1 MAFVY
6 KKFTAQDKALIPFNA
21 HKQYNFQSASAASN
35 KVTYFSTQHTSES
48 ISNYSTHPLSASIDT
63 INTIKYNQ
71 IDKLFYR
78 DFKRNIH
85 NKLGPI
91 HYLKQPR
98 DLYEKANILSIPSG
112 LFGSEIKPQSFYI
125 SSSGYEVIDDKLG
138 NLIISGTNLNNYP
151 DDAQQNVFRLD
162 PVKGFKKY
170 DLTIYDGYALYER
183 IFTPVEDDIADDS
196 KLIDPNLHVLEGK
209 FWRKGLVNPDAKTK
223 YTSNQKEYTSIITK
237 EPYEIYKSDED
248 DSYFF
253 QNIYYNNVTFN
264 TSSLGSIFH
273 KFPKINLNSTTGSY
287 ISSPH
292 NEIFNFN
299 KDEDFSISFWITPKN
314 ITTSSSLD
322 NNRRYI
328 ISKST
333 TKTIIPLNYAPDL
346 PNTVIEETN
355 SEPQFPFEIYMIS
368 QSLYFDRFDGD
379 TKVTVGGL
387 ITGSSGTATKTS
399 HILCQNTGSTMQIYF
414 DGNLIASSSAV
425 FAKQTRNTANLYIG
439 SRGKLSTNDSGGGI
453 GSSAI
458 GSTFIINNYGAP
470 GSVRYFNGD
479 INNINIW
486 SRAYSP
492 TTITNISESINA
504 SPYIGNIFYQSGFAT
519 ITHPKYFPILDE
531 VGIGRMVVGPT
542 GSFEIKDSTIK
553 ALQFQGTHL
562 IYENEYQC
570 TLQEH
575 EFNQTTNLSARK
587 IKSNKHYELDNF
599 VTSSNF
605 STYVTTIGL
614 YNEENELLVVG
625 KLGQPIK
632 KSKNTDTT
640 FVLRWDT

>member
-6 KKFTAQDKALIPFNA
+6 KKLTAQDKALIPFNA
-21 HKQYNFQSASAASN
+21 HKQYNFQSASAAAN
-35 KVTYFSTQHTSES
+35 RVTYFSTQYTSES
-48 ISNYSTHPLSASIDT
+48 ISNYSTHKLSASIDT

-78 DFKRNIH
+78 DFKKNIH

-91 HYLKQPR
+91 NYLKQPR
-98 DLYEKANILSIPSG
+98 DLYEKANILSLPSG
-112 LFGSEIKPQSFYI
+112 LFGSEVKPQSFYL
-125 SSSGYEVIDDKLG
+125 SSSGFEIIDDKLG
-138 NLIISGTNLNNYP
+138 NLIISGTDLNNYP
-151 DDAQQNVFRLD
+151 NDAQQNVFRLD
-162 PVKGFKKY
+162 PIKGFKKY
-170 DLTIYDGYALYER
+170 DLSVYDGYAVYER
-183 IFTPVEDDIADDS
+183 IFTPVQDDITGNN
-196 KLIDPNLHVLEGK
+196 KLIDPKLNLIEGK
-209 FWRKGLVNPDAKTK
+209 FWRKGLFNPNAKSE
-223 YTSNQKEYTSIITK
+223 YTSNQKEYTNIVTK
-237 EPYEIYKSDED
+237 EPNELYKSDED
-248 DSYFF
+248 DSFLF
-253 QNIYYNNVTFN
+253 NNIYYNNVTFN

-273 KFPKINLNSTTGSY
+273 KFPKINLNSSTGSY

-292 NEIFNFN
+292 NKNFNFGP
-299 KDEDFSISFWITPKN
+299 KEDFSISFWITPK
-314 ITTSSSLD
+314 IVSSSLD

-333 TKTIIPLNYAPDL
+333 TKTIIPVNYSPDL

-355 SEPQFPFEIYMIS
+355 SEPQFPFEIYMRS

-379 TKVTVGGL
+379 TRASINGL
-387 ITGSSGTATKTS
+387 ITGSSGTALKTS
-399 HILCQNTGSTMQIYF
+399 HIVCQNTGSTMEMYF
-414 DGNLIASSSAV
+414 DGNLIASSTTPL
-425 FAKQTRNTANLYIG
+425 AKQTKNTANLYIG
-439 SRGKLSTNDSGGGI
+439 SRGKSSTDDSTGYI
-453 GSSAI
+453 GSSTV
-458 GSTFIINNYGAP
+458 GGTFIIGGVA
-470 GSVRYFNGD
+470 SSIRHFNGD

-486 SRAYSP
+486 SRAYPS
-492 TTITNISESINA
+492 TTITNISESVNA
-504 SPYIGNIFYQSGFAT
+504 SPYIGNIFYPNGFAT

-531 VGIGRMVVGPT
+531 IGVGGMVVG
-542 GSFEIKDSTIK
+542 GGFAIKDSTIK

-570 TLQEH
+570 TVQEH
-575 EFNQTTNLSARK
+575 EFNQSTNSSARD
-587 IKSNKHYELDNF
+587 INANNPYHLDSF
-599 VTSSNF
+599 TTSSNF

>member
-6 KKFTAQDKALIPFNA
+6 KKLTAQDKALIPFYA
-21 HKQYNFQSASAASN
+21 HKQYNFQSASAATN
-35 KVTYFSTQHTSES
+35 RITYFSTKYTSES
-48 ISNYSTHPLSASIDT
+48 ISNYSTHRLSASIDT
-63 INTIKYNQ
+63 INTIRYNQ

-85 NKLGPI
+85 NALGPI
-91 HYLKQPR
+91 YYLKQPR

-112 LFGSEIKPQSFYI
+112 LFGSEIKPQSFYL
-125 SSSGYEVIDDKLG
+125 SSSGYEVTDDKYG

-162 PVKGFKKY
+162 PIKGFKKY

-183 IFTPVEDDIADDS
+183 IHMPTEDDVEDNS
-196 KLIDPNLHVLEGK
+196 KLIDPNLHVIEGK
-209 FWRKGLVNPDAKTK
+209 FWRKGLVNPDAKTN
-223 YTSNQKEYTSIITK
+223 YTSEQKEYTSIITK
-237 EPYEIYKSDED
+237 EPYELYKADED
-248 DSYFF
+248 DSYLFN
-253 QNIYYNNVTFN
+253 NIYYNNVTFN

-273 KFPKINLNSTTGSY
+273 KFPKINLDSTIGSY

-292 NEIFNFN
+292 NKSFNFGP
-299 KDEDFSISFWITPKN
+299 KEDFSISFYITPEQ
-314 ITTSSSLD
+314 ITTSASLD

-333 TKTIIPLNYAPDL
+333 TKTIIPVNYAPDL
-346 PNTVIEETN
+346 PNTEIEETK
-355 SEPQFPFEIYMIS
+355 SEPQFPFEIYMKS

-379 TKVTVGGL
+379 TKVSINGL
-387 ITGSSGTATKTS
+387 ITGSSGTALKTS
-399 HILCQNTGSTMQIYF
+399 HILCQNTGSTMQMYF
-414 DGNLIASSSAV
+414 DGNLIASTTTPL
-425 FAKQTRNTANLYIG
+425 AKQTRNTANLYIG
-439 SRGKLSTNDSGGGI
+439 SKGKSSISDSNGGV

-458 GSTFIINNYGAP
+458 GSTFIIGNYGAP
-470 GSVRYFNGD
+470 GPIRYFNGD
-479 INNINIW
+479 ISNINIW
-486 SRAYSP
+486 SRAYPS

-504 SPYIGNIFYQSGFAT
+504 SPYIGNIFYPNGFAT

-531 VGIGRMVVGPT
+531 IGIGRMVI
-542 GSFEIKDSTIK
+542 GSDFEIKDSTIK

-562 IYENEYQC
+562 IYEHEYQC
-570 TLQEH
+570 TVEEH

-587 IKSNKHYELDNF
+587 IKSNKKYELDNF
-599 VTSSNF
+599 TTSSNF
-605 STYVTTIGL
+605 NTYVTTIGL

-632 KSKNTDTT
+632 NSKNTDTT
-640 FVLRWDT
+640 FVVRWDT

>member
-6 KKFTAQDKALIPFNA
+6 KKLTAQDKALIPFYA

-35 KVTYFSTQHTSES
+35 RVTYFSTQYTSES
-48 ISNYSTHPLSASIDT
+48 ISNYSTHKLSASIDT

-91 HYLKQPR
+91 NYLKQPR

-112 LFGSEIKPQSFYI
+112 LFGSEVKPQSFYL
-125 SSSGYEVIDDKLG
+125 SASGFEIIDDKLG
-138 NLIISGTNLNNYP
+138 NLIISGTNLDNYP
-151 DDAQQNVFRLD
+151 NDIQQNVFRLD
-162 PVKGFKKY
+162 PIKGFKKY
-170 DLTIYDGYALYER
+170 DLSIYDGYAVYER
-183 IFTPVEDDIADDS
+183 VSEDNI
-196 KLIDPNLHVLEGK
+196 IEGK
-209 FWRKGLVNPDAKTK
+209 FWRKGLANPDAKSK
-223 YTSNQKEYTSIITK
+223 YTSNQKEYTNIVTK
-237 EPYEIYKSDED
+237 EPYELYRADED
-248 DSYFF
+248 DSFLF
-253 QNIYYNNVTFN
+253 NNIYYNNVTFN

-273 KFPKINLNSTTGSY
+273 KFPKINLDSTIGSY

-292 NEIFNFN
+292 NKNFNFGP
-299 KDEDFSISFWITPKN
+299 KEDFSISFYITPKLFN
-314 ITTSSSLD
+314 SASLD

-333 TKTIIPLNYAPDL
+333 TKTIIPVNYAPDL

-355 SEPQFPFEIYMIS
+355 SEPQFPFEIYMRS

-379 TKVTVGGL
+379 TRVSIDGL
-387 ITGSSGTATKTS
+387 ITGSDGTIFNTS
-399 HILCQNTGSTMQIYF
+399 HIVCQNTGSTMQMYF
-414 DGNLIASSSAV
+414 DGNLIASSTTPL
-425 FAKQTRNTANLYIG
+425 AKQTKNTANLYIG
-439 SRGKLSTNDSGGGI
+439 SKGKLSVDDGTGYI
-453 GSSAI
+453 GSSTI
-458 GSTFIINNYGAP
+458 GGSFIIGGVSSIN
-470 GSVRYFNGD
+470 RYFNGD

-486 SRAYSP
+486 SRAYP
-492 TTITNISESINA
+492 LTTITNISESVNA
-504 SPYIGNIFYQSGFAT
+504 SPYIGNIFYPNGFAT

-531 VGIGRMVVGPT
+531 TGIGRMVVGD
-542 GSFEIKDSTIK
+542 GFEIKDSTIK
-553 ALQFQGTHL
+553 ALQFQGSHL

-575 EFNQTTNLSARK
+575 EFNQTTNLSARD
-587 IKSNKHYELDNF
+587 INANDPYHLDSF
-599 VTSSNF
+599 TTSSNF